1 MWKIVR
7 NDRDIIVLPSRYL
20 NELGNLT
27 DDHSSSSAGQINNMA
42 GKFSTADVILNG
54 DVHFRMIQ
62 EVLTPNLTA
71 TIPMI
76 KDELDYAMA
85 HDIPKA
91 CDSMLTLGRS
101 SAVHNNMGHRIL
113 TVFLI

>member
-1 MWKIVR
+1 
-7 NDRDIIVLPSRYL
+7 
-20 NELGNLT
+20 
-27 DDHSSSSAGQINNMA
+27 MA

-62 EVLTPNLTA
+62 EVLTPNIAA
-71 TIPMI
+71 TIPMM

-101 SAVHNNMGHRIL
+101 SAVYNNMGHIIL